1 MDINMRM
8 KFRRLFLILA
18 LVCGVSLVFNGC
30 GEQKTYRVGIL
41 SGFDYFAT
49 TADGFKEKM
58 TELGYIEGKNIS
70 YDIRKTNID
79 PVKEEFIL
87 KEFVANKVDLIL
99 TFPTE
104 VSVAAKAAIHGTNI
118 PLVFANAFIE
128 GVDLVKSVREPGGN
142 ITGVRFPAPD
152 LALRV
157 FEIMR
162 ELVPNAKRF
171 WLAYQRNT
179 PYVPCQLEILRPA
192 AVAVGVRLLE
202 VPASNKAEIEADLRA
217 RPKGGDTGMDAMMM
231 IAEGLATSP
240 EIFVVLGKFAVEH
253 KIPIGGALMSVD
265 GYESIFGGAP
275 DNIAVGKQAALLADK
290 IFKGTPAGTI
300 PVISAESILTINY
313 KAAQKIGLNIS
324 EELLAQA
331 AQVIR

>member
-1 MDINMRM
+1 MMGI
-8 KFRRLFLILA
+8 KFRRLLLILT
-18 LVCGVSLVFNGC
+18 LGVAISLIVNGC
-30 GEQKTYRVGIL
+30 GKPKTYRVGIL
-41 SGFDYFAT
+41 SGFDFFAN

-58 TELGYIEGKNIS
+58 TELGYIEGKNIT
-70 YDIRKTNID
+70 YDLRKTNID
-79 PVKEEFIL
+79 PVKEELIL

-104 VSVAAKAAIHGTNI
+104 VSVAAKAAIFGTNI
-118 PLVFANAFIE
+118 PLVFANSFIE
-128 GVDLVKSVREPGGN
+128 GVDLVKSIREPGGN

-152 LALRV
+152 LALRI

-171 WLAYQRNT
+171 WVAYQRDA
-179 PYVPCQLEILRPA
+179 PYVPGQLEILRPA
-192 AVAVGVRLLE
+192 AVASGVRLLE

-217 RPKGGDTGMDAMMM
+217 RPKAGDPGLDAMMM
-231 IAEGLATSP
+231 IAEGLATTP

-253 KIPIGGALMSVD
+253 KIPIGGALMSVG

-275 DNIAVGKQAALLADK
+275 DNVAVGKQAALLADK
-290 IFKGTPAGTI
+290 IFKGTPAGSI
-300 PVISAESILTINY
+300 PVISAESVLTINY

-324 EELLAQA
+324 EALLAQA
-331 AQVIR
+331 ARVIR